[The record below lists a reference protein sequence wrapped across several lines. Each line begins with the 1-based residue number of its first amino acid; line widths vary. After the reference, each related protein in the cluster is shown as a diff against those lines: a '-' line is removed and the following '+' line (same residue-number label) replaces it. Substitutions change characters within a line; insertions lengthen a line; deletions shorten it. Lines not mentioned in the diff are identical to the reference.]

1 MNKPDVEN
9 YKRGLEAKRAE
20 LAAGHRNIESIAV
33 ERVADS
39 MDEVI
44 LANERHL
51 ALCALT
57 RESLVYRQV
66 SAAIERLASG
76 TFGSCLQCDEPISER
91 RLQALPWAALCLRCQ
106 EATDNAQGVEQD
118 GLSWPLSTAA

>member
-1 MNKPDVEN
+1 MNTPDVEN
-9 YKRGLEAKRAE
+9 YKRRLEAKRAE

-44 LANERHL
+44 LANEPHL
-51 ALCALT
+51 ALCAQT
-57 RESLVYRQV
+57 R
-66 SAAIERLASG
+66 
-76 TFGSCLQCDEPISER
+76 
-91 RLQALPWAALCLRCQ
+91 

-118 GLSWPLSTAA
+118 GLSRPLATAA